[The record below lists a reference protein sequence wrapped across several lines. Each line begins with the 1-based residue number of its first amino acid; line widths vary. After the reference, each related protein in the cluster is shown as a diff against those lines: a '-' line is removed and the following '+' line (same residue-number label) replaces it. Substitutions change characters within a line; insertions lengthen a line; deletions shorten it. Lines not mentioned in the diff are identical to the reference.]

1 MGLGVGT
8 NDGIDGIRILSNVC
22 KIGKDF
28 NSIAGNEGTEDIF
41 SKMGPNSRFW
51 SHFAHSG
58 LILILLAKMLKSPN
72 EENGVFCP
80 PAATPLSH
88 CLPTAIFCYLLI
100 FQQLTIS
107 WSHFYINFYKQM
119 YAGDT
124 KYFRNM

>member
-22 KIGKDF
+22 KIGKDS

-41 SKMGPNSRFW
+41 SKMRPGSEIW
-51 SHFAHSG
+51 SHFADSG
-58 LILILLAKMLKSPN
+58 LILILLTEMLKSPN

-88 CLPTAIFCYLLI
+88 CLPTAIFGYLLI

-107 WSHFYINFYKQM
+107 WSHFYLIF
-119 YAGDT
+119 
-124 KYFRNM
+124 